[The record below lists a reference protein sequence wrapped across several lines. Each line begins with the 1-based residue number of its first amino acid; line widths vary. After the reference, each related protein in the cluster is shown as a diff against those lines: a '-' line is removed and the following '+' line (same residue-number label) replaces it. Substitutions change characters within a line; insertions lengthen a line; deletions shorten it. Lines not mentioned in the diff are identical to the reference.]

1 MFNNFTLQNPVKIIF
16 GKGTI
21 AQLPKNIPAEAKVML
36 TYGGGSIFS
45 NGVHQEV
52 IDALVGYDIIE
63 FGGIEANPT
72 YETLMAGVEV
82 ARKEKV
88 DFLLAVGGGSVLD
101 GTKFMAAAIP
111 FKDGDEW
118 NNIVRKKAKYNTALP
133 IGSVMTLPATGSEM
147 NSIAVISKKETDEK
161 FGMGHPLLYPQ
172 FSVLDPETT
181 YSLPKRQVANGVADA
196 FTHVMEQYLTYPVG
210 GEIQDRFAEGILQ
223 TLISVGQRTIANP
236 EDYEARANL
245 VWAATV
251 ALNGWINV
259 GVPQDWA
266 THQIGHELT
275 ALHGIDHA
283 RTLSIVLPYVMRY
296 KMDAKKEKMIQYAQR
311 VWELS
316 GTDEELIEGAI
327 QKTID
332 FYESLGIPTSGKAY
346 GIGEATIKEIAK
358 RFEDRGNAF
367 GEHGDIDAKAV
378 CDILEMS
385 VSEE

>member
-1 MFNNFTLQNPVKIIF
+1 MFNNFTLHNPVKIIF

-21 AQLPKNIPAEAKVML
+21 AQLPKNIPANAKVML

-45 NGVHQEV
+45 NGVHEQV
-52 IDALVGYDIIE
+52 INALTGYDIIE

-72 YETLMAGVEV
+72 FETLMAGVEV
-82 ARKEKV
+82 ARKENV
-88 DFLLAVGGGSVLD
+88 NFLLAVGGGSVLD

-111 FKDGDEW
+111 FEGGDEW
-118 NNIVRKKAKYNTALP
+118 NNIVRKRSQFSAALP

-161 FGMGHPLLYPQ
+161 FGMGNSFLYPQ

-223 TLISVGQRTIANP
+223 TLVSVGQRTIANP

-251 ALNGWINV
+251 ALNGWIKV

-283 RTLSIVLPYVMRY
+283 RTLAIVMPYLMRY
-296 KMDAKKEKMIQYAQR
+296 KMEAKKDKMIQYAMR

-316 GTDEELIEGAI
+316 GTDEELVEGAI

-332 FYESLGIPTSGKAY
+332 FYESLGIPTSGTAY
-346 GIGEATIKEIAK
+346 GIGEATITEIAR
-358 RFEDRGNAF
+358 RFEERGNAF
-367 GEHGDIDAKAV
+367 GEHADIDAKAAS
-378 CDILEMS
+378 DILEMS
-385 VSEE
+385 IAE

>member
-1 MFNNFTLQNPVKIIF
+1 MFNNFTLQNPVKVIF
-16 GKGTI
+16 GKGSI
-21 AQLPKNIPAEAKVML
+21 AQLPKNIPANAKVML

-45 NGVHQEV
+45 NGVHEQV
-52 IDALVGYDIIE
+52 INALTGYDVIE

-72 YETLMAGVEV
+72 FETLMAAVEV
-82 ARKEKV
+82 ARKEHV
-88 DFLLAVGGGSVLD
+88 TFLLAVGGGSVLD
-101 GTKFMAAAIP
+101 GTKFMSVAIP
-111 FKDGDEW
+111 FEGGDEW
-118 NNIVRKKAKYNTALP
+118 NNIVKRKAKYGEALP
-133 IGSVMTLPATGSEM
+133 IGAVMTLPATGSEM

-172 FSVLDPETT
+172 FSILDPETT

-210 GEIQDRFAEGILQ
+210 AEIQDRFAEGILQ
-223 TLISVGQRTIANP
+223 TLISVGQKTIANP

-245 VWAATV
+245 FWAATV
-251 ALNGWINV
+251 ALNGWISV

-283 RTLSIVLPYVMRY
+283 RSLAIILPHLMRY
-296 KMDAKKEKMIQYAQR
+296 KLEDKKEKMIQYALR

-316 GTDEELIEGAI
+316 GTDEELVEGAI
-327 QKTID
+327 QRTID

-346 GIGEATIKEIAK
+346 GIGDATINEIVK
-358 RFEDRGNAF
+358 RFEERGSAF
-367 GEHGDIDAKAV
+367 GEHGDIDAKAAS
-378 CDILEMS
+378 DILKMS
-385 VSEE
+385 IAE